1 MYYLI
6 ALPLA
11 ALLYHSIWNLGKKYM
26 GREPFWL
33 QVYAFAT
40 LMYIFV
46 TVISLV
52 HFICERLGIPG
63 SISIYLMAFVGIAV
77 IVCAVK
83 FYPKKIKDEGK
94 EWN

>member
-33 QVYAFAT
+33 KVYAFAT
-40 LMYIFV
+40 LIYIFLTPV
-46 TVISLV
+46 SLV

-63 SISIYLMAFVGIAV
+63 SISFYLTAFVGITVLVLA
-77 IVCAVK
+77 IK
-83 FYPKKIKDEGK
+83 FYPKEVKDKGK